1 MMCTRFCSA
10 GALVLFATLVLAIQ
24 AAPARAEEPV
34 FPPGSRVGLVPPPG
48 MVVSKTFDGFAD
60 PAKDAA
66 ILITVGYKLYRGEGS
81 SQPVSDVTATL
92 PKGAHITSTVV
103 TGDRVVVTVDT
114 PAGPEVRTFD
124 ARTLKLTGRLRFA
137 TEP

>member
-1 MMCTRFCSA
+1 MIDKVA
-10 GALVLFATLVLAIQ
+10 E
-24 AAPARAEEPV
+24 AAPEMDAEVAALLAR
-34 FPPGSRVGLVPPPG
+34 RVRMMMMIAGLTTAIG
-48 MVVSKTFDGFAD
+48 M
-60 PAKDAA
+60 AA

-81 SQPVSDVTATL
+81 STAVSDVTATL

-103 TGDRVVVTVDT
+103 TADRVVVTVDT
-114 PAGPEVRTFD
+114 PAGLEVRTFD

>member
-1 MMCTRFCSA
+1 MIDKVSEPAPEMDAEAAALLARRVRMMMVIA
-10 GALVLFATLVLAIQ
+10 GLTTAI
-24 AAPARAEEPV
+24 
-34 FPPGSRVGLVPPPG
+34 G
-48 MVVSKTFDGFAD
+48 M
-60 PAKDAA
+60 AA

-81 SQPVSDVTATL
+81 STVVSDVTATL

-114 PAGPEVRTFD
+114 PAGLEVRTFD

>member
-1 MMCTRFCSA
+1 MIDKVTEPAPEMDAEAAALLARRVRMMMVIA
-10 GALVLFATLVLAIQ
+10 GLTTAI
-24 AAPARAEEPV
+24 
-34 FPPGSRVGLVPPPG
+34 G
-48 MVVSKTFDGFAD
+48 M
-60 PAKDAA
+60 AA

-81 SQPVSDVTATL
+81 STPVSDVTATL
-92 PKGAHITSTVV
+92 PKGAHITSTTV